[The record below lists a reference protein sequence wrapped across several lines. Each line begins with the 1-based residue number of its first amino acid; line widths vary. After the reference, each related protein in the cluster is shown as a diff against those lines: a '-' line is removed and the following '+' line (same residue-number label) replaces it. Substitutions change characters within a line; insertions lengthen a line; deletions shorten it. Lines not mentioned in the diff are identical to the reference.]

1 MGDNADDCYEG
12 VLREMDDA
20 AHADPFFGCG
30 PERPY
35 YSHRPLK
42 SLTINDGIQR
52 VGRPGRVNH
61 REMVAQR
68 ALTLTDPENRDWKF
82 IAIEKTWPF
91 GSRDFLVQQ
100 PDLKA
105 ALKDFF
111 ENEYHKPFRN
121 DKPVPDYHI
130 DVQIQTT
137 GGWIVYGEE
146 QTVLIFCR

>member
-1 MGDNADDCYEG
+1 MGEIAEDCYDRAMEELGEQEDAFHG
-12 VLREMDDA
+12 V
-20 AHADPFFGCG
+20 G

-35 YSHRPLK
+35 YSLGR
-42 SLTINDGIQR
+42 DIQV
-52 VGRPGRVNH
+52 VGRPKRVSH

-68 ALTLTDPENRDWKF
+68 NLNLTPPPNPENRDWKF
-82 IAIEKTWPF
+82 ITIEKTWPF

-105 ALKDFF
+105 ALKDFYT
-111 ENEYHKPFRN
+111 NEYHSPFRN

-137 GGWIVYGEE
+137 GGWIVYGET

>member
-1 MGDNADDCYEG
+1 MGEIADDCYDRAEEE
-12 VLREMDDA
+12 LAERE
-20 AHADPFFGCG
+20 ADPFYGCG
-30 PERPY
+30 PERDLF
-35 YSHRPLK
+35 SARPLQSR
-42 SLTINDGIQR
+42 SLSRGVQR
-52 VGRPGRVNH
+52 VGRP
-61 REMVAQR
+61 QR
-68 ALTLTDPENRDWKF
+68 QLPLEVPENRDWKF

-100 PDLKA
+100 PDLKSA
-105 ALKDFF
+105 IKDFYT
-111 ENEYHKPFRN
+111 NEYHKPFRN

>member
-1 MGDNADDCYEG
+1 MGEIADDCHD
-12 VLREMDDA
+12 RAMDELEDR
-20 AHADPFFGCG
+20 DNDYFFGCG
-30 PERPY
+30 PEPESLYSRPA
-35 YSHRPLK
+35 RPVQ
-42 SLTINDGIQR
+42 SLTLNRGMQHVSR
-52 VGRPGRVNH
+52 
-61 REMVAQR
+61 AQR
-68 ALTLTDPENRDWKF
+68 SLPLVEPENRDWKF

-105 ALKDFF
+105 ALKDFY

-137 GGWIVYGEE
+137 GGWIVYGET